1 MKKIILMVVM
11 VFTFGF
17 VNAQGKE
24 DMAFGIKGGLNIST
38 ITNADVDGVN
48 SKSLVGFHVGFFG
61 EFVLSDKFSIQP
73 EVLYSTQGTKIEFEG
88 IKGDLKLDYI
98 AIPVMAKYYVADS
111 FSLELGPQ
119 IGFLVSAKA
128 KSGGESEDVKDEL
141 KSTDVSLN
149 FGLGYDITEN
159 FMIGA
164 RYNLGLTRLQDEL
177 LPGEDESKNSV
188 FQISIGYKF

>member
-61 EFVLSDKFSIQP
+61 EFMLGDKFAIQP